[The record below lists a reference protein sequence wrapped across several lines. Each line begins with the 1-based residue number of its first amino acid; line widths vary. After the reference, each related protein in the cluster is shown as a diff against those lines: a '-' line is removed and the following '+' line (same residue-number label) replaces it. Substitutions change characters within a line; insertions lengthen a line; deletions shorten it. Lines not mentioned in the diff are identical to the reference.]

1 MTNRTLAKGLLAATA
16 AFLAAPPAASLACAC
31 GCGVFEVATGAV
43 PSKAPGLSLS
53 FEYDF
58 MDQNKNWSGTSSAP
72 ASANDDKEIKTDF
85 FTAGAQYVFDQDW
98 SVKLQAPYWNRSF
111 TTDTGSGIATFR
123 HSAFGD
129 IRLMG
134 VYSGLSGDGATDI
147 SFGVKLPTGDFHYS
161 GFDRDTEIG
170 TGSTDALIGLYHGG
184 ALSGDEA
191 WSWYAQIMWDKP
203 LASQGGYTPGSEF
216 DGAAGIAY
224 GIKLGGDVQITP
236 ILQLIGSSRVRDGGI
251 NADPDNTGYNRLL
264 LSPGIEA
271 DVRSWKLYGDVE
283 FPVYQDMNGNQ
294 LVAPLLFKFIAS
306 YSLDG

>member
-1 MTNRTLAKGLLAATA
+1 MTNRLRAKALLTA
-16 AFLAAPPAASLACAC
+16 AGLFLALMPAASFACAC
-31 GCGVFEVATGAV
+31 GCGVFEVATGAM
-43 PSKAPGLSLS
+43 SSTAPGLSLL

-58 MDQNKNWSGTSSAP
+58 MDQNKNWSGSSSAP

-85 FTAGAQYVFDQDW
+85 FTAGAQYVFDEDW
-98 SVKLQAPYWNRSF
+98 SVRLQAPFWNRSF
-111 TTDTGSGIATFR
+111 ATDTGLGVATFR

-129 IRLMG
+129 VRLTG
-134 VYSGLSGDGATDI
+134 VYSGLSDDGATDI
-147 SFGVKLPTGDFHYS
+147 SFGVKLPTGDFHYA

-184 ALSGDEA
+184 ALSGDEN
-191 WSWYAQIMWDKP
+191 WSWYTQLMWDKP
-203 LASQGGYTPGSEF
+203 LASQGGYTPGAEF

-224 GIKLGGDVQITP
+224 AITLGGDVQLTP
-236 ILQLIGSSRVRDGGI
+236 LLQLIGSSRARDGGI
-251 NADPDNTGYNRLL
+251 NADPPDTGYNRLL

-271 DVRSWKLYGDVE
+271 DFQRWKLYGDVE

-306 YSLDG
+306 YSFGA

>member
-1 MTNRTLAKGLLAATA
+1 MTNRLRAKSLLTA
-16 AFLAAPPAASLACAC
+16 AGLFVALTPAASFACAC
-31 GCGVFEVATGAV
+31 GCGVFEVATGAI
-43 PSKAPGLSLS
+43 PSAAPGLSLS

-58 MDQNKNWSGTSSAP
+58 MDQNRNWSGTSSAP
-72 ASANDDKEIKTDF
+72 AAANDDKEIATDF
-85 FTAGAQYVFDQDW
+85 LTAGAEYVFDQDW

-111 TTDTGSGIATFR
+111 TTDTGSGIKTFR
-123 HSAFGD
+123 HGAFGD
-129 IRLMG
+129 IRLTG
-134 VYSGLSGDGATDI
+134 VYSGLLGEGMTDV
-147 SFGVKLPTGDFHYS
+147 SFGVKLPTGDFHYA

-184 ALSGDEA
+184 ALSGDEK

-203 LASQGGYTPGSEF
+203 VASQGGYTPGSEF

-224 GIKLGGDVQITP
+224 GFKLSGDAQLTP
-236 ILQLIGSSRVRDGGI
+236 ILQLIGSSRTRDGGI

-271 DVRSWKLYGDVE
+271 DAGRWKLYGDVE

-294 LVAPLLFKFIAS
+294 LVAHQLFKFIAS
-306 YSLDG
+306 YSLNG